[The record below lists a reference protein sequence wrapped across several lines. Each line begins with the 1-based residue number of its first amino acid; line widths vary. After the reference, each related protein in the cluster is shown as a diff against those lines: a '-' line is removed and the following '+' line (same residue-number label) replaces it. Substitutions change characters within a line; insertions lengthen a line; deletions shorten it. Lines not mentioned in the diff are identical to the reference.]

1 MTSSARLRLI
11 ACGLA
16 VVITAS
22 GCAAKYAKVE
32 EGFSQPINCATAR
45 ADIQDLQAE
54 KVNKTTEAV
63 EGMKFALPTTIVV
76 GAITGTAGA
85 QYEVGTGE
93 YNRKIDERIGNI
105 KSTCHLQ

>member
-1 MTSSARLRLI
+1 MTLNARLVLV

-16 VVITAS
+16 VVVSACAS
-22 GCAAKYAKVE
+22 RYQKVE
-32 EGFSQPINCATAR
+32 DSFAQPINCATAR

-54 KVNKTTEAV
+54 KVGKATEAA
-63 EGMKFALPTTIVV
+63 EGMKFALPTTIVL

-105 KSTCHLQ
+105 KSTCNLQ